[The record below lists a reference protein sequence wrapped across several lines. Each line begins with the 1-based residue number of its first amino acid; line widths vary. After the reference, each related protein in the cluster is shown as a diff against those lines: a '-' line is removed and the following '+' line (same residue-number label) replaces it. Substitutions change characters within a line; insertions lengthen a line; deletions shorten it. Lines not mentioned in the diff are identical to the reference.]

1 MYKRSNPANPVLK
14 PAAISA
20 DVDGDKPLDEDERRA
35 KEDEKETNELLDC
48 YRVADEEIN
57 KPWKGKDKLAIKN
70 GSNKRNLKSGV
81 GQKVTGRETKSD
93 KDDSDS
99 NSDDSAVAQIDKRA
113 PLHLLF

>member
-70 GSNKRNLKSGV
+70 GSNKRNLYDVRAQLWSQTSRDLGV
-81 GQKVTGRETKSD
+81 GFIIINNKENNVYIE
-93 KDDSDS
+93 
-99 NSDDSAVAQIDKRA
+99 
-113 PLHLLF
+113 